1 MQMQG
6 VGDRRGFS
14 HQVREEE
21 GLVMRM
27 TDRWGEGIR
36 TRERMN
42 ERR

>member
-6 VGDRRGFS
+6 VGGRGAD
-14 HQVREEE
+14 QVREEE

-42 ERR
+42 ERQ